1 MVRVTLDV
9 AAADTEV
16 CVVLQVFLW
25 SLLAL
30 QLVQSG
36 FGILEFICFRYHIPG
51 IWVFQYYIGC
61 VAVLVFR

>member
-25 SLLAL
+25 SWLAL

-36 FGILEFICFRYHIPG
+36 FGILGFICFRYHTPG
-51 IWVFQYYIGC
+51 IRVFQYYIGC